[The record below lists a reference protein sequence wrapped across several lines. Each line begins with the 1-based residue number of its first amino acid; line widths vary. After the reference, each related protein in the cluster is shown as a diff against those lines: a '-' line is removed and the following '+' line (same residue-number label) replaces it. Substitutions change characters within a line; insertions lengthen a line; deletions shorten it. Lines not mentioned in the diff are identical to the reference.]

1 MYKDAG
7 FLKYFAVVI
16 STLTF
21 IFSEFLVATQVHI
34 VRHAESVHNVSKDY
48 TQHDPSL
55 TPLGL
60 QQAAQ
65 LIHEFP
71 YSSRVAVIITT
82 PLQRAIETVLAA
94 FPRVL
99 NKRYYDPHSGQGIE
113 NGSLLIIDPELH
125 ERSAFPCDTDSS
137 REALEAAFGI
147 YFSDLA
153 NDWYTKEGLYSPDND
168 SVKERAKCVAS
179 RVAEVVDNLKDM
191 EKRQVGIVTHG
202 VFMKYLVEDLEI
214 DLPNAGWKSYTVGK
228 NSSGII
234 LIPV

>member
-1 MYKDAG
+1 
-7 FLKYFAVVI
+7 
-16 STLTF
+16 
-21 IFSEFLVATQVHI
+21 
-34 VRHAESVHNVSKDY
+34 
-48 TQHDPSL
+48 
-55 TPLGL
+55 
-60 QQAAQ
+60 
-65 LIHEFP
+65 
-71 YSSRVAVIITT
+71 
-82 PLQRAIETVLAA
+82 VLD
-94 FPRVL
+94 
-99 NKRYYDPHSGQGIE
+99 KRYYDPHSGQGIE

-125 ERSAFPCDTDSS
+125 ERSAFPCDTDFS

-153 NDWYTKEGLYSPDND
+153 NDWYTKEVLYSPDND

-191 EKRQVGIVTHG
+191 EKRRVGIVTHS

-234 LIPV
+234 LFPV